1 PATVLRLPSRLPP
14 QNSRSPA
21 IAVTNR
27 ARAANASVVVTAPG
41 PRPASNA
48 LQAPLLYAPLL
59 LRNEH
64 RPGNARSPAGSL
76 LPVMT
81 IRLAP
86 PADHCAGQRSNRSA
100 YTGTVDDDTTP
111 LAGASRPIGRL
122 NTAKRTA
129 VRSLPSMSTS
139 VKLGTRTMSI

>member
-1 PATVLRLPSRLPP
+1 DVARVVAVQPSVAPAPRKTMRVRVPRWLGVKARNPATVLRLPSRLPP

-21 IAVTNR
+21 KAVTNR

-86 PADHCAGQRSNRSA
+86 
-100 YTGTVDDDTTP
+100 
-111 LAGASRPIGRL
+111 
-122 NTAKRTA
+122 
-129 VRSLPSMSTS
+129 
-139 VKLGTRTMSI
+139 